1 MGMKVIKPKEFP
13 KYMTTKTNYGKIMI
27 NLNPKVKH
35 ENKKPKTQNVQDKT
49 SNGIL
54 IL

>member
-27 NLNPKVKH
+27 NLNPKIKH
-35 ENKKPKTQNVQDKT
+35 ESKKHKHKMCKIKIPIKF
-49 SNGIL
+49 
-54 IL
+54 